1 MIELAKKFVALT
13 REKRERNAELRQIE
27 ETLGELEE
35 ELVTIMT
42 NESVGKFSVDG
53 MTVFPQKHVY
63 VKAKGGDQQAAV
75 EALYKYG
82 VRTGLMLSTMRLR
95 AMVKEDPEGL
105 PPEVMEHLEVT
116 ERYKL
121 GARSQ

>member
-1 MIELAKKFVALT
+1 MIELAKRFIALT
-13 REKRERNAELRQIE
+13 REKRERKAELRQIE
-27 ETLGELEE
+27 ETLAELEE
-35 ELVTIMT
+35 ELITIMT
-42 NESVGKFSVDG
+42 NEAIGKFSVDG

-63 VKAKGGDQQAAV
+63 VKAKGGEQGAAID
-75 EALYKYG
+75 ALYNYG
-82 VRTGLMLSTMRLR
+82 VRTGLMLSIMRLR
-95 AMVKEDPEGL
+95 AMLKEDPAGL